1 MTKTSEVDNFYSA
14 LKELE
19 PWALDELKCIE
30 KQLADQANAEA
41 LREAELSNL
50 KGSGCQENHGLIG
63 FLCGLF
69 CGLAISGLIFL
80 IWVPSLN

>member
-1 MTKTSEVDNFYSA
+1 MTKTSEVESFYTA

-30 KQLADQANAEA
+30 KQFAAQANAEA
-41 LREAELSNL
+41 ARAAQLSNL
-50 KGSGCQENHGLIG
+50 RGSGFHENHGLIG

-80 IWVPSLN
+80 IWVPTLN